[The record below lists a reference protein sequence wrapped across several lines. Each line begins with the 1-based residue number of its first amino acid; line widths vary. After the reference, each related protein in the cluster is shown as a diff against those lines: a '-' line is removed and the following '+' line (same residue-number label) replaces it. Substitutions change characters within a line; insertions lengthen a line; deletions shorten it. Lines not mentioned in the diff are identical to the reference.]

1 MTKEA
6 IMSDIYIH
14 SGSTK
19 GRHHIRLA
27 LCTILVLLA
36 VTSLSA
42 EQFRFKY
49 NKGEKYRILSTVEET
64 VHVNGVFS
72 NQSEIINRISVNV
85 TDASSDGSTGT
96 QEAVFMTSENAIT
109 NGSSERR
116 FVWGEEYESVFTA
129 DEYGHYTID
138 DQYLMPVVRNEPLF
152 PEGDLKPGDTWEGQG
167 IEVHDMR
174 QSFGSQE
181 PLRVPFD
188 TFYTYKG
195 TTQQDGKTL
204 HIIKAESSIFCDI
217 PAPKGL
223 KGDYPSYMMEF
234 SEQTIYWDNEK
245 GAIDSY
251 SEEFRII
258 LETRLGN
265 TIEYSGT
272 AHAEYAVSEDL
283 TDPEVLN
290 RVQETLEDLQIED
303 AAVTADSKGITVSLE
318 NIQFQADSAVLLPS
332 EQQKLIKLG
341 KLLEAFPN
349 NDLLISGHT
358 ARAGSEETC
367 QTLSEERAQAVAA
380 YLEELGVRD
389 AYHIFTRGFG
399 STVPVADNS
408 TEAGKARNRRVEITI
423 LQ

>member
-1 MTKEA
+1 
-6 IMSDIYIH
+6 MSGKH
-14 SGSTK
+14 NFSGLQN
-19 GRHHIRLA
+19 GRHHISLA
-27 LCTILVLLA
+27 LCAIFVLMP
-36 VTSLSA
+36 VMTLSA

-72 NQSEIINRISVNV
+72 NMSEIINRISVNV
-85 TDASSDGSTGT
+85 TDASSDGSEGT
-96 QEAVFMTSENAIT
+96 QEALFMTSENAIT
-109 NGSSERR
+109 NGSTERR

-129 DEYGHYTID
+129 DEFGHYTID
-138 DQYLMPVVRNEPLF
+138 DRYLMPVVRNEPLF
-152 PEGDLKPGDTWEGQG
+152 PEYDLKIGDTWEGQG
-167 IEVHDMR
+167 MEVHDMR
-174 QSFGSQE
+174 QAFGSQE

-188 TFYTYKG
+188 TVYTYKG
-195 TTQQDGKTL
+195 TAQQDGKTL
-204 HIIKAESSIFCDI
+204 HLIKAESSIFFEI
-217 PAPKGL
+217 PVPKGL

-234 SEQTIYWDNEK
+234 SEQTIYWDNER

-290 RVQETLEDLQIED
+290 RVQETLEDLKIED

-341 KLLEAFPN
+341 KLLAAFPE

-367 QTLSEERAQAVAA
+367 QRLSEERAQAVAT

>member
-1 MTKEA
+1 MTKEE
-6 IMSDIYIH
+6 ILSFSKIICCILL
-14 SGSTK
+14 GL
-19 GRHHIRLA
+19 LA
-27 LCTILVLLA
+27 LP
-36 VTSLSA
+36 LSA

-49 NKGEKYRILSTVEET
+49 TKGEKYRILSTVNET
-64 VHVNGVFS
+64 VHINGTFS
-72 NQSEIINRISVNV
+72 NESEIINRISVSV
-85 TDASSDGSTGT
+85 TDASEDGTTGT
-96 QEAVFMTSENAIT
+96 QEATFMTSENAIT
-109 NGSSERR
+109 SDSATRR
-116 FVWGEEYESVFTA
+116 FVWGEEYKSAFTS
-129 DEYGHYTID
+129 DEFGYYTID
-138 DQYLMPVVRNEPLF
+138 DQYFMPVVRNEPLF
-152 PEGDLKPGDTWEGQG
+152 PEDDLTIGDTWEGQG

-195 TTQQDGKTL
+195 TTQKDGKTL

-217 PAPKGL
+217 PSPKGL

-265 TIEYSGT
+265 TIEYAGT

-283 TDPEVLN
+283 TAPEVLN
-290 RVQETLEDLQIED
+290 RVQETLDDLQIED
-303 AAVTADSKGITVSLE
+303 AAITADEKGITVSLE

-341 KLLEAFPN
+341 KLLEAFPD

-367 QTLSEERAQAVAA
+367 QRLSEDRAQAVAG
-380 YLEELGVRD
+380 YLEQLGVRD

-408 TEAGKARNRRVEITI
+408 TEEGKARNRRVEITI